1 MSDETGTSERRELF
15 VYGLSAVFI
24 VFLARLVF
32 LQILYQGE
40 YGKKSEEN
48 SIRPI
53 SREPI
58 RGYVFD
64 RNGKLII
71 DSRPSY
77 AVTITPAE
85 FHTDLAPALSVI
97 LGVEPSYILER
108 VRRGTVYNRFAP
120 IKVKRDIDFQTLST
134 LEELRDRFPGVD
146 YQIETKRFFPT
157 GAKAVHLFGYTK
169 EISER
174 QLAELPEYAPGDII
188 GASGLE
194 AEYERELRGQK
205 GYEFILVNAQ
215 GQIVGSF
222 NEGKNDVRM
231 REGNDLN
238 LALDADLQAFA
249 ESLLTDKQ
257 GAVVAIDPN
266 NGGILA
272 IVSKPDYDLS
282 LLSGFTP
289 ANVWNALN
297 NDPTKPLFN
306 RATMT
311 RYPPGSTFKMV
322 VAAAALQEGV
332 VTPNWGVNCSGA
344 FRFGTKV
351 FKDLHVHGPTQ
362 MIESIQRSCNVYYY
376 NLVLKIG
383 FERFTRFGQMFGFGS
398 KTGIDIGEEDTGLMP
413 SQEYFNKVYGRG
425 RWTQGYI
432 VSLGI
437 GQGEVGVS
445 PLQMAAY
452 AMALA
457 NKGTYY
463 QPHVVTAIKDKET
476 GTTRQIGYAQRSI
489 DLAPG
494 VWNTIRIGM
503 ERCVN
508 GEGGTGGLARVKGI
522 SVAGKTGTA
531 ENPHGKD
538 HAWFVGYAPAED
550 PKIAICVLV
559 ENAGFGGVISAPI
572 AGMCIEKYLYRQL
585 IRNKKESAISTY
597 PADSSDAD

>member
-1 MSDETGTSERRELF
+1 
-15 VYGLSAVFI
+15 
-24 VFLARLVF
+24 
-32 LQILYQGE
+32 
-40 YGKKSEEN
+40 
-48 SIRPI
+48 
-53 SREPI
+53 
-58 RGYVFD
+58 
-64 RNGKLII
+64 
-71 DSRPSY
+71 
-77 AVTITPAE
+77 VTITPAE
-85 FHTDLAPALSVI
+85 FNTELAPALGVI
-97 LGVEPSYILER
+97 LGVEPNYILDR
-108 VRRGTVYNRFAP
+108 VRRGTIYNRFAP
-120 IKVKRDIDFQTLST
+120 IKIKRDIDFQTLST

-194 AEYERELRGQK
+194 AAYERDLRGQK
-205 GYEFILVNAQ
+205 GYEFILVNAK
-215 GQIVGSF
+215 GQIVGSY
-222 NEGKNDVRM
+222 NDGRSDVRM
-231 REGNDLN
+231 REGNDLY

-249 ESLLTDKQ
+249 ESLLTDRQ
-257 GAVVAIDPN
+257 GAVVALDPSD
-266 NGGILA
+266 GGILA

-297 NDPTKPLFN
+297 NDPAKPLFN

-322 VAAAALQEGV
+322 VAAAGLQEGV
-332 VTPNWGVNCSGA
+332 ITPNWGVNCTGA
-344 FRFGTKV
+344 FRLGTKV
-351 FKDLHVHGPTQ
+351 FKDLHVHGSTQ
-362 MIESIQRSCNVYYY
+362 LVESIQRSCNVYYY

-383 FERFTRFGQMFGFGS
+383 LERFTRFGQMFGFGS

-413 SQEYFNKVYGRG
+413 SQDYFNRVYGRG

-463 QPHVVTAIKDKET
+463 QPHVVRSIKDKES
-476 GTTRQIGYAQRSI
+476 GSQRQIPFAQRNIELSP
-489 DLAPG
+489 A
-494 VWNTIRIGM
+494 VWSAIRLGL

-508 GEGGTGGLARVKGI
+508 AEGGTGGMARVKGVT
-522 SVAGKTGTA
+522 VAGKTGTA

-559 ENAGFGGVISAPI
+559 ETAGYGGVVSAPI

-585 IRNKKESAISTY
+585 IRNKKEAVIVAAPPDST
-597 PADSSDAD
+597 AND